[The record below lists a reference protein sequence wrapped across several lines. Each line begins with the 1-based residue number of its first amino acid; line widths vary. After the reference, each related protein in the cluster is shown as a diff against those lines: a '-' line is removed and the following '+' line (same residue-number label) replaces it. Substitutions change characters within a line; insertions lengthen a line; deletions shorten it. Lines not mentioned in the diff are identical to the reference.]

1 MKRIEKM
8 QIGVIGEQVAKQYLE
23 FNGYEIVAQNYRHL
37 QSKGEIDLLAV
48 HENTLIVIEV
58 KTRKRGSITSG
69 ADAVT
74 EKKQAKLVEVLNL
87 FLEDSDAY
95 DNHDIRFDIINVT
108 HGKEFEI
115 EHLENAFEAYG

>member
-8 QIGVIGEQVAKQYLE
+8 QIGTIGEQVAKQYLE
-23 FNGYEIVAQNYRHL
+23 FHGYEIVAQNYRHL
-37 QSKGEIDLLAV
+37 QSKGEIDFLAV
-48 HENTLIVIEV
+48 YENTLIVIEV

-69 ADAVT
+69 TDAVT
-74 EKKQAKLVEVLNL
+74 EKKQVKLVEVLNL